1 MSKMLYFWNEFIR
14 IMKKRNL
21 IFGLLIAIGFAV
33 SCEEDDVC
41 VGEGTPFLTVVMRNN
56 IGTENLADTLTIEAS
71 PTADFANP
79 DTLYLKAFTDSIKL
93 PLGGLDE
100 SQMFYRLRRRSN
112 IERDILTVNYNTQS
126 EYVSKACG
134 FRITYEDLSYQ
145 STYNHIQSIEPG
157 ETNVLTDETI
167 TNLYIRL
174 SN

>member
-1 MSKMLYFWNEFIR
+1 
-14 IMKKRNL
+14 MKKRFWVLGL
-21 IFGLLIAIGFAV
+21 IFCSLWTV

-56 IGTENLADTLTIEAS
+56 VGTANLADTLTIEAS
-71 PTADFANP
+71 PTVDFANP
-79 DTLYLKAFTDSIKL
+79 DTIYLKVFTDSLKL

-100 SQMFYRLRRRSN
+100 SQTFFRLRRRSN
-112 IERDILTVNYNTQS
+112 ADRDILTVNYQTKS

-134 FRITYEDLSYQ
+134 FRITYEDLNYS
-145 STYNHIQSIEPG
+145 SSFNHIEAIEPA
-157 ETNVLTDETI
+157 ESNVLENETI